1 MELDEEQRAA
11 VDLAGS
17 VKASL
22 VDFATT
28 PPFERHLRRIA
39 RELAEDHPDSPD
51 PGVAV
56 VEKLLFDFRYDDGT
70 TVVDRFVRR
79 PGLSDAQR
87 EMARGFLDGV
97 ESFFEVL
104 ADTPAGAMV
113 ISVRCCLSD
122 LEHVVVPTEPAGVPT
137 LPRGSFLAGRMNPV
151 ASTDLW
157 TPSGALEVL
166 PASSR
171 KAVAEVVMEMAL
183 QAPRLTHRN
192 PEKLRTATEQ
202 VAAMHE
208 RFVARHS
215 SDLVLVE
222 GKKLADLYADAIM
235 PLGDRDSETV
245 ASSRALARRT
255 IEESELADADHV
267 LVNSHPVAG
276 FGFYRDFVGV
286 SRALES
292 GADSDPGD
300 LDLLRGYLDDPG
312 VPSWLLR
319 RIVADRLPASEMA
332 LAAALARPDFSWDRD
347 GERLLAATPG
357 DHEPTVTLAIVPS
370 LCSTVVP
377 SPPQGHTD
385 H

>member
-1 MELDEEQRAA
+1 MELDEAQRAA
-11 VDLAGS
+11 VELAGG

-28 PPFERHLRRIA
+28 PPFERHLRRLA
-39 RELAEDHPDSPD
+39 RELLENYPDSPD
-51 PGVAV
+51 PDVAV

-79 PGLSDAQR
+79 SGRSEAER

-104 ADTPAGAMV
+104 ADTPAAAMA
-113 ISVRCCLSD
+113 IEVRCCLSD

-151 ASTDLW
+151 AGTDLW

-171 KAVAEVVMEMAL
+171 KAVADAVLEMAL
-183 QAPRLTHRN
+183 QAPWLTHRN
-192 PEKLRTATEQ
+192 PEKLREASER
-202 VAAMHE
+202 VGAMHE
-208 RFVARHS
+208 RFVARHG

-222 GKKLADLYADAIM
+222 GKDLAALYAEAIA
-235 PLGDRDSETV
+235 PDRDRDAEAV
-245 ASSRALARRT
+245 ASSRAMARRT
-255 IEESELADADHV
+255 IEDSELADADHV

-286 SRALES
+286 ARALES
-292 GADSDPGD
+292 GADPDPDD
-300 LDLLRGYLDDPG
+300 LDLLRGYLEDPG

-319 RIVADRLPASEMA
+319 RIVADRLPAAEMA
-332 LAAALARPDFSWDRD
+332 LAGAVARPDFSWDRD

-370 LCSTVVP
+370 LCSK
-377 SPPQGHTD
+377 
-385 H
+385 

>member
-1 MELDEEQRAA
+1 MEFEEAQHAA
-11 VDLAGS
+11 VELAGS

-22 VDFATT
+22 VDFATS
-28 PPFERHLRRIA
+28 PPFERHLRRLA
-39 RELAEDHPDSPD
+39 RELLKDYPDSRDPD
-51 PGVAV
+51 VAV

-79 PGLSDAQR
+79 AGLSEAER

-104 ADTPAGAMV
+104 ADTPAGAV
-113 ISVRCCLSD
+113 AFEVRCCVSD
-122 LEHVVVPTEPAGVPT
+122 LEHVVVPTEPAGVPR
-137 LPRGSFLAGRMNPV
+137 LSRGSFLAGRMNPV
-151 ASTDLW
+151 AGTDLW

-171 KAVAEVVMEMAL
+171 KAVADAVMEMAL
-183 QAPRLTHRN
+183 QAPWLTHRN
-192 PEKLRTATEQ
+192 PEKLRKATEQ
-202 VAAMHE
+202 VTAMHE
-208 RFVARHS
+208 RFVARHG

-222 GKKLADLYADAIM
+222 GNELAELYADAIA
-235 PLGDRDSETV
+235 PAGDRDAETV
-245 ASSRALARRT
+245 RSTRAMARRT
-255 IEESELADADHV
+255 IEESELVDADHV

-286 SRALES
+286 ARALES
-292 GADSDPGD
+292 GADPDPED
-300 LDLLRGYLDDPG
+300 MDLLRGYLDDPG

-332 LAAALARPDFSWDRD
+332 LANALARPDFSWDQD

-370 LCSTVVP
+370 MCSK
-377 SPPQGHTD
+377 
-385 H
+385 